1 MAPVKLKGLYFGIV
15 YAFQGIHLVLQNP
28 ALRQKHHLRIFLQ
41 LSILSF
47 ILIGIAHI
55 LVGLPIHLIRFFFW
69 MLSPSFLQQQHGINT
84 TLSFFNNTIHSIIS
98 SLPFL
103 LLLFMRYLTPQPL
116 DNLFMVSLHYVDKKQ
131 NPHQHPSYAYRLSL
145 MKKRSMFWQNMK
157 DYLSRSWK
165 KFRIGI
171 ILGALSMIPYVGIFV
186 FPAAGAFATFKSL
199 GRTQGII
206 VGVCFL
212 CLPKW
217 MTGFI
222 IRGLLG
228 MRVLMRELL
237 EPYFSRM
244 GMTHKQKRK
253 WFEGRR
259 DILFGFS
266 AIAYLL
272 IQLVPIFN
280 FLAYGIIQ
288 AASAYMLVLVTD
300 PPPLIESSKVE
311 KSLSRKN

>member
-1 MAPVKLKGLYFGIV
+1 
-15 YAFQGIHLVLQNP
+15 
-28 ALRQKHHLRIFLQ
+28 
-41 LSILSF
+41 
-47 ILIGIAHI
+47 
-55 LVGLPIHLIRFFFW
+55 
-69 MLSPSFLQQQHGINT
+69 
-84 TLSFFNNTIHSIIS
+84 
-98 SLPFL
+98 
-103 LLLFMRYLTPQPL
+103 
-116 DNLFMVSLHYVDKKQ
+116 
-131 NPHQHPSYAYRLSL
+131 
-145 MKKRSMFWQNMK
+145 MFWQNMK

-206 VGVCFL
+206 VGICFL

-217 MTGFI
+217 VTGFI

-300 PPPLIESSKVE
+300 PPPLIESPKTA

>member
-1 MAPVKLKGLYFGIV
+1 
-15 YAFQGIHLVLQNP
+15 
-28 ALRQKHHLRIFLQ
+28 
-41 LSILSF
+41 
-47 ILIGIAHI
+47 
-55 LVGLPIHLIRFFFW
+55 
-69 MLSPSFLQQQHGINT
+69 
-84 TLSFFNNTIHSIIS
+84 
-98 SLPFL
+98 
-103 LLLFMRYLTPQPL
+103 
-116 DNLFMVSLHYVDKKQ
+116 
-131 NPHQHPSYAYRLSL
+131 
-145 MKKRSMFWQNMK
+145 
-157 DYLSRSWK
+157 
-165 KFRIGI
+165 
-171 ILGALSMIPYVGIFV
+171 
-186 FPAAGAFATFKSL
+186 
-199 GRTQGII
+199 
-206 VGVCFL
+206 
-212 CLPKW
+212 

-288 AASAYMLVLVTD
+288 AAASYMLVIVTE
-300 PPPLIESSKVE
+300 PPLVESSKS
-311 KSLSRKN
+311 KIKN